1 MSQNC
6 AFVEFANIAGYQA
19 AAAANPH
26 DIGGESIIVEPRRP
40 KSSAYG
46 GAGYNGGRGG
56 VNNRGRGGFE
66 QSRPGNQRGRGDFGA
81 NRGRGAPR
89 GRGTG
94 QPAAA

>member
-1 MSQNC
+1 
-6 AFVEFANIAGYQA
+6 VEFATTAGYQA

-26 DIGGESIIVEPRRP
+26 QIAGEDIIVEPRRP

-56 VNNRGRGGFE
+56 INNRGRGGFD
-66 QSRPGNQRGRGDFGA
+66 QGRPGNQRGRGDFNA

-89 GRGTG
+89 GRGAS
-94 QPAAA
+94 QPTAA

>member
-1 MSQNC
+1 M
-6 AFVEFANIAGYQA
+6 EFATITGYQA

-40 KSSAYG
+40 KSTAYG

-56 VNNRGRGGFE
+56 MNNRGRGGFD
-66 QSRPGNQRGRGDFGA
+66 QNRPGNQRERGRGDFGA

-89 GRGTG
+89 GRGTS
-94 QPAAA
+94 QPTAA